1 MSEELARELIDAVK
15 SNNSFS
21 WEMMINVLALVASW
35 ITILFLLKERSESN
49 RPYVQISFE
58 LIRSSLACIVIRN
71 VGNVPLSIKSLSF
84 SNDFINQI
92 NERERAAFLNKEK
105 ICVDI
110 FPGKMWVLC
119 LGTATHEIMK
129 YETRNLHIDYVY
141 SKIGKK
147 HMYKEKIDI
156 DFDQYKNFM
165 VYISEIDELRSVNK
179 EISKSIENN
188 TKELKRIH
196 TIINKYA
203 NLGDSFSR
211 CVVDKI
217 AEEEELK

>member
-1 MSEELARELIDAVK
+1 MSEELTRELISAVK
-15 SNNSFS
+15 SSNSFS
-21 WEMMINVLALVASW
+21 WEMTINILALMASW
-35 ITILFLLKERSESN
+35 ITIAFLLKERSENN
-49 RPYVQISFE
+49 RPYAQISFE

-71 VGNVPLSIKSLSF
+71 VGNVPLSIKSLAF
-84 SNDFINQI
+84 STDFINQI
-92 NERERAAFLNKEK
+92 REGDRAAFLNKER
-105 ICVDI
+105 ISVDI

-119 LGTATHEIMK
+119 LGTATNEIMRYK
-129 YETRNLHIDYVY
+129 IKILHIDYVY

-147 HMYKEKIDI
+147 RMYKEKIDI

-179 EISKSIENN
+179 EISKNIKNN
-188 TKELKRIH
+188 TSELKRIH
-196 TIINKYA
+196 TIVNNYV

-217 AEEEELK
+217 TEE